1 MVEVHWYQKKKL
13 KERREEKRKKCDF
26 CFNGPMKKAKHKNFN
41 AQKLS
46 IHKEHMRSSSTFNS
60 HSVFILA
67 KQTNR
72 YTDVESRES
81 TLCVNMGA
89 CALQRSRS
97 PIRERRNTTHT
108 KNKNCSSVT
117 TTKSQIKII
126 LNEMAINSYLYFMYI
141 ACTTFALFGRINMRM
156 SQCTNEY
163 VLVPG
168 RLMHCFDFRPNKIK
182 PKPNR
187 TETVVCC
194 YNHVSL
200 LYASWKWMEF
210 SLKFTTVNVNGIMLL
225 ITFGLYAPAPLPP
238 TSPAQLV
245 SRLNH
250 NWYHLFALNGSI
262 GLYNFIDPKP
272 CMD

>member
-97 PIRERRNTTHT
+97 PIREKRNTTHT
-108 KNKNCSSVT
+108 KNQNCSSVT

-163 VLVPG
+163 VLVLWP
-168 RLMHCFDFRPNKIK
+168 LNA
-182 PKPNR
+182 
-187 TETVVCC
+187 
-194 YNHVSL
+194 L
-200 LYASWKWMEF
+200 L
-210 SLKFTTVNVNGIMLL
+210 
-225 ITFGLYAPAPLPP
+225 
-238 TSPAQLV
+238 
-245 SRLNH
+245 
-250 NWYHLFALNGSI
+250 
-262 GLYNFIDPKP
+262 
-272 CMD
+272 